1 MTERISSH
9 KIRKLLLKKSLF
21 STYIKMS
28 NTKEIELEEKMN
40 KIRRSRDRINKII
53 ELKLKTIANITE

>member
-1 MTERISSH
+1 
-9 KIRKLLLKKSLF
+9 
-21 STYIKMS
+21 MS
-28 NTKEIELEEKMN
+28 NTKEIELEEKIN